1 MIISGNKLSQYLK
14 QGKIKIAPFEPALVG
29 ACSIDFRLGPY
40 FRVFLR
46 RKRKIIVSNKG
57 EYEKYTK
64 ALFAPKGILVKP
76 GEMVLGA
83 TSERLTLDSRIC
95 GFMHGRSSMARLGL
109 AVHVS
114 SSLVQPGVDNVQVL
128 EIVNNPPYSLF
139 LVPGLRICQ
148 IVFEETTSPARY
160 AGRFSRQTRP

>member
-14 QGKIKIAPFEPALVG
+14 QGKIKITPFEPALVG
-29 ACSIDFRLGPY
+29 ACSIDFRLGSH
-40 FRVFLR
+40 FRIFPR
-46 RKRKIIVSNKG
+46 RRQKIVISDKG

-64 ALFAPKGILVKP
+64 AVFAPKGILVKS
-76 GEMVLGA
+76 GEMVLGV
-83 TSERLTLDSRIC
+83 TKERLALDSRVC
-95 GFMHGRSSMARLGL
+95 GFMHGRSSMARMGL

-128 EIVNNPPYSLF
+128 EIVNNSPYGLF

-148 IVFEETTSPARY
+148 IVFEETSSPARY
-160 AGRFSRQTRP
+160 DGRFSQQTRP